1 MRAAKVCVP
10 LLDVIQSD
18 DMQGDRVRT

>member
-18 DMQGDRVRT
+18 DVQGDRVRT